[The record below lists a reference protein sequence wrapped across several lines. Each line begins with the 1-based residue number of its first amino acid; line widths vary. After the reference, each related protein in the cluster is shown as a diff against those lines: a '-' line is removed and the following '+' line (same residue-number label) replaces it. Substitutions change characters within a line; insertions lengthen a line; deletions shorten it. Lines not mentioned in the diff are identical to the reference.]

1 MGALGP
7 AMIFISLL
15 VLGGLVGVVVLTF
28 AARCFGVIVE
38 QTAAGSDEV
47 AWPDEPMVDWLG
59 RALHL
64 LWLVAFWLVP
74 VALLLRLL
82 RHLAPNGSPAL
93 FFLPPV
99 VLFWVLFPVSLLS
112 SYSAV
117 SRWVVFRPAVL
128 AGLFRVFPATA
139 TFYLLTAVLISGLG
153 GLSYVTYARN
163 WALLIP
169 VVAAAAATG
178 LFVYARLLGRLGGQ
192 LRELEPSEPAEPPPS
207 TERPPPPRKKRRPVR
222 GVKSVDPWA
231 VPKEEEPPEAPNLKE
246 EGYGLASTDAPSP
259 APEPEAKRKK
269 PPRPRPYG
277 VSPEEPP
284 RPPAETPLD
293 GYLPVGQEPEP
304 VRGGEKRNTAQSA
317 AAGRRRALPPRAEP
331 PRPPAH
337 PFTEGIYTFPWYPTS
352 VKAWLAV
359 TAGLLAMGGIL
370 QALISVGSGLV

>member
-15 VLGGLVGVVVLTF
+15 LLEGLVGVVVLTF

-99 VLFWVLFPVSLLS
+99 VLFWLLFPVSLLS

-139 TFYLLTAVLISGLG
+139 TFYLLTAVLLG
-153 GLSYVTYARN
+153 GLGALGYVTYARN

-169 VVAAAAATG
+169 VVAAATATG

-207 TERPPPPRKKRRPVR
+207 TQRPPPPRKKRRPVR

-231 VPKEEEPPEAPNLKE
+231 VPKKEEPPEAPNLKE

-259 APEPEAKRKK
+259 APEPEAKRQKK
-269 PPRPRPYG
+269 PRPRAYG
-277 VSPEEPP
+277 LSPEEPP

-293 GYLPVGQEPEP
+293 GYLPVGEEPEP
-304 VRGGEKRNTAQSA
+304 VRGGDERNAAQSA
-317 AAGRRRALPPRAEP
+317 TPGRRRELPPRAEP

-352 VKAWLAV
+352 VRAWLAV
-359 TAGLLAMGGIL
+359 AGGLLAMGGIL
-370 QALISVGSGLV
+370 QALLSVGSGLV